1 MSNFTKSIY
10 QLKCIDDIGRQ
21 ENIIKQI
28 NPLSK
33 LIVTVLYIFTV
44 VSMDKYDISAL
55 LPFLFYQVLLLYL
68 TEIPIKLIA
77 KLSVVG
83 LPLVLG
89 MGLFNLFLEVLG
101 MGLFNL
107 FLDRKVFIYIGFIPI
122 TYGVI
127 SFTSLLI
134 KGCLTVTAGG
144 LLICTMSIE
153 DLAKALRKL
162 HVPKLITS
170 QLVFMYRYIFILIE
184 SVEQVNNAYMLRA
197 PNQKGINF
205 KVWGSLLG
213 QLLLRSFDKAERIY
227 NAMIL
232 RGFNGEYVSY
242 VNEKLKITDF
252 IYILSWIVFLL
263 TVKYINLPLLIRR
276 MIVGR

>member
-83 LPLVLG
+83 LPL
-89 MGLFNLFLEVLG
+89 VLG